1 MKALKQSTAA
11 VISFGPFL
19 DKTDGVTL
27 ETGLVSALDHATTG
41 IMLSKNGGALAVRNP
56 TVTATTYDA
65 HGCYRVTL
73 DTTDTG
79 TLGRL
84 RIIYTDAATCLPV
97 WDDFMVLPANVFD
110 SLVSGADALQVHAN
124 EITAGLITA
133 AAIATGALDA
143 DALAADAVTEIQS
156 GLATAAALSTV
167 DDFLDTE
174 IAAILADT
182 NELQTDWVDGGR
194 LDLLVDAIKA
204 KTDNLPAD
212 PADDSDIDAQLAIIT
227 AYIDTE
233 IAAIKAKTDN
243 LPPSPAA
250 TGDAMALTAAA
261 VDEIWDEDVDLAH
274 QTAGSAGKKLDDAGA
289 AADPWATA
297 LPGAYGAGAAGK
309 IVGDNLNATV
319 SSRATPAQVNA
330 EVVDALAT
338 DTYAEPGQEAP
349 AATNT
354 LAVKI
359 AYLFKFLRNRT
370 TQDATTLKVYADDA
384 ATVDQKAAVSDDA
397 TTYDRGEI
405 GTGP

>member
-41 IMLSKNGGALAVRNP
+41 IMVSKNGGALAVRNP

-73 DTTDTG
+73 DTPDTG

-143 DALAADAVTEIQS
+143 DALAPDAVTEIQS

-174 IAAILADT
+174 VAAILADT
-182 NELQTDWVDGGR
+182 DDIQTR
-194 LDLLVDAIKA
+194 
-204 KTDNLPAD
+204 LPA
-212 PADDSDIDAQLAIIT
+212 ALVAGRMDSSVSAV
-227 AYIDTE
+227 
-233 IAAIKAKTDN
+233 AAA
-243 LPPSPAA
+243 
-250 TGDAMALTAAA
+250 ALTAAA
-261 VDEIWDEDVDLAH
+261 
-274 QTAGSAGKKLDDAGA
+274 
-289 AADPWATA
+289 
-297 LPGAYGAGAAGK
+297 
-309 IVGDNLNATV
+309 
-319 SSRATPAQVNA
+319 
-330 EVVDALAT
+330 
-338 DTYAEPGQEAP
+338 
-349 AATNT
+349 
-354 LAVKI
+354 
-359 AYLFKFLRNRT
+359 
-370 TQDATTLKVYADDA
+370 
-384 ATVDQKAAVSDDA
+384 
-397 TTYDRGEI
+397 
-405 GTGP
+405 